1 MLQYCKLD
9 FVDLGTNGYGW
20 DARLLLPYS
29 PDDALME
36 QIECLSGV
44 KRAQLLATQA
54 EGFVAQVRFQ
64 LDHDVSHGTLHDRLF
79 DCLSAAAGTTGV
91 VLDFKEV

>member
-9 FVDLGTNGYGW
+9 FVDLGVNSRGW
-20 DARLLLPYS
+20 DARLLLPYN
-29 PDDALME
+29 PDDVLME
-36 QIECLSGV
+36 QIECLPGV

-64 LDHDVSHGTLHDRLF
+64 LDHGVSHGALHDRVF
-79 DCLSAAAGTTGV
+79 DCLSAAAGTAGV
-91 VLDFKEV
+91 VLDFKEA